1 MLIGKHN
8 YNSPLTKIVLLL
20 TSTLTVM
27 AGATI
32 APSLPAMENYFSGVE
47 NVEFWVRLVLTIPA
61 LAIVIGSPIAGQMV
75 DRIGRKPLLI
85 GSAILYGL
93 GGSSGLVLDSLF
105 AILTGRAL
113 LGLGVAGVMVSA
125 TTLIADY
132 YQGETRANF
141 MGLQSAFMGF
151 GGVIFLILGGY
162 LADTNW
168 RLPFL
173 IYLFAW
179 MLLPLVMLSVYE
191 PQPSQ
196 NNAAASIAEASSSR
210 LPGKLLGLIYASIL
224 LIQVVFYLIPVQL
237 PFYLLNL
244 TGASAAQS
252 GLAIAFCT
260 LFSAFAS
267 MSYGKIKQRY
277 SLIVILAL
285 SFALM
290 GMGNIIIGSASIYIV
305 VLLGLVI
312 AGMGLGLLIPNLNV
326 WLSAEVPNSLRGR
339 ALGGLTT
346 FMFLG
351 QFLSPLATQ
360 PVNNS
365 FGLAATY
372 GIAGVTLTVLGLLFL
387 IRQNQVCRFVHSQ
400 VGKS

>member
-1 MLIGKHN
+1 MLISKDN
-8 YNSPLTKIVLLL
+8 YNSPLTKIALLL
-20 TSTLTVM
+20 ASTLTVM

-32 APSLPAMENYFSGVE
+32 APSLPAMESYFREVE

-61 LAIVIGSPIAGQMV
+61 LAIVIGSPIAGQLV
-75 DRIGRKPLLI
+75 DRFGRKPLLI

-93 GGSSGLVLDSLF
+93 GGSSGFLLDSLF
-105 AILTGRAL
+105 AILAGRAL

-132 YQGETRANF
+132 YQGESRANF
-141 MGLQSAFMGF
+141 MGWQAAFMGF
-151 GGVIFLILGGY
+151 GGVIFLTLGGY
-162 LADTNW
+162 LADANW
-168 RLPFL
+168 RFPFS

-179 MLLPLVMLSVYE
+179 MLLPLIILSVYE
-191 PQPSQ
+191 PQRSQ
-196 NNAAASIAEASSSR
+196 NNTAASIAEASSSR
-210 LPGKLLGLIYASIL
+210 LPSKLLGLIYASML
-224 LIQVVFYLIPVQL
+224 LMQVVFYLIPVQL
-237 PFYLLNL
+237 PFYLVEM
-244 TGASAAQS
+244 TGASASQS

-267 MSYGKIKQRY
+267 MAYGKIKQRY

-290 GMGNIIIGSASIYIV
+290 GIGNIIIGSASIYSL

-365 FGLAATY
+365 FGIAATY

-400 VGKS
+400 AGKS